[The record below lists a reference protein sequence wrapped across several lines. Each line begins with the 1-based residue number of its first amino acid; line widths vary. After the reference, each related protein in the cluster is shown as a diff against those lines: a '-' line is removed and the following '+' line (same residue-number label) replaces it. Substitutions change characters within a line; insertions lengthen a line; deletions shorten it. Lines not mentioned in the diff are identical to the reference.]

1 MTERTFEGFLLT
13 RNWRDTSDGVELE
26 FWFSSP
32 DGPLC
37 IMVSEKTV
45 SFSWPSVT
53 CLARGRLLARPGC
66 GFSRACSQNVRYAR
80 GDRRIFPPTPRCA
93 ARADALRE
101 AGCEPLE
108 ADINPAE
115 RYLMERF
122 VAGSALIRGRPRRRG
137 RHWLL
142 QNPAVK
148 RGDYRPTLRVV
159 SFDIETAMKGHEL
172 YSIAVHGKKEG
183 EEARRV
189 FMVGKGARQDF
200 VEACA
205 TADDALQRFLDWI
218 DEFDPDVLIG
228 WNVVNFDTRFLQRQ
242 ADRTGRRLL
251 LGRGRRAGYW
261 RELDE
266 EGERFTVNFPGRV
279 VLDGIELL
287 RAAFYRFESFLP
299 RKRFPATFGRR

>member
-26 FWFSSP
+26 FWFSSS

-37 IMVSEKTV
+37 IMVSGGN
-45 SFSWPSVT
+45 SVFFIAQ
-53 CLARGRLLARPGC
+53 CDLPRAREVLARVPEVDFRALSLRTFEMDAVTGVYFRQHRSAR
-66 GFSRACSQNVRYAR
+66 RA
-80 GDRRIFPPTPRCA
+80 
-93 ARADALRE
+93 ADALRE
-101 AGCEPLE
+101 AGVEPLE

-122 VAGSALIRGRPRRRG
+122 IAGSALIRGRPRRRG

-148 RGDYRPTLRVV
+148 ASDYRPALRVV

-172 YSIAVHGKKEG
+172 YSIAVHGKKAG
-183 EEARRV
+183 GEARKV
-189 FMVGKGARQDF
+189 FMVGRGARQDF
-200 VEACA
+200 VQTCDN
-205 TADDALQRFLDWI
+205 ADDVLQRFLDWI

-242 ADRTGRRLL
+242 ADRSGRRLL
-251 LGRGRRAGYW
+251 LGRGRRPGYW

-266 EGERFTVNFPGRV
+266 EGRMVGQPRFAGLRVNARLGGARLWGARLFR
-279 VLDGIELL
+279 
-287 RAAFYRFESFLP
+287 
-299 RKRFPATFGRR
+299 